1 MILARI
7 PASFMRILS
16 CLRPAEISDPGAMTE
31 EGEGAAC
38 DGQGLP
44 RGVRKATYVLEHDSE
59 KGSAATGGLKSSA
72 ALSGAVPS
80 RAHGAGPCLS
90 LRLLVEDQQ
99 QRKSLDGLQL
109 AREERAETQMAIDD
123 SGV

>member
-1 MILARI
+1 
-7 PASFMRILS
+7 
-16 CLRPAEISDPGAMTE
+16 MTE